1 MDCVV
6 CERRGGYN
14 RVVVELE
21 TGVELG
27 GLCVRCENEKFG
39 ELGAELG
46 DPDSECCAF
55 CDRDGLWA
63 LPKWLP
69 STYESDGKTISYVD
83 YDVSTT
89 GFRLCDE
96 HLAKVGVEDI
106 GVPRPTE
113 EPEAF
118 LTQGTDD

>member
-1 MDCVV
+1 MDCVI

-14 RVVVELE
+14 RAVVELE

-27 GLCVRCENEKFG
+27 GLCVRCETEKFG
-39 ELGAELG
+39 ELCGELG
-46 DPDSECCAF
+46 EPDSDSCVF

-69 STYESDGKTISYVD
+69 STYEEDGRTVSYVD

-96 HLAKVGVEDI
+96 HLAKVGVDDI
-106 GVPRPTE
+106 AVPQVTE

-118 LTQGTDD
+118 LTRSTDD

>member
-1 MDCVV
+1 MDCVI

-14 RVVVELE
+14 RAVVELE

-39 ELGAELG
+39 ELCEELG
-46 DPDSECCAF
+46 DPDSESCVL

-69 STYESDGKTISYVD
+69 STYESDGRTVSYVD

-89 GFRLCDE
+89 DFRLCDE
-96 HLAKVGVEDI
+96 HLAKVGVDDI
-106 GVPRPTE
+106 AVPKVTE
-113 EPEAF
+113 EPEQF
-118 LTQGTDD
+118 ITRGTDD

>member
-1 MDCVV
+1 MDCVI

-14 RVVVELE
+14 RAVVELE

-39 ELGAELG
+39 ELCGELG
-46 DPDSECCAF
+46 DPDSDSCVF

-69 STYESDGKTISYVD
+69 STYESDGRTVSYVD

-89 GFRLCDE
+89 SFHLCDE
-96 HLAKVGVEDI
+96 HLAKVGVDDI
-106 GVPRPTE
+106 AVPKVTK
-113 EPEAF
+113 EPEQF
-118 LTQGTDD
+118 ITRSTDD